1 MSEARGKSSACA
13 QFRYSLPCDIAEVPN
28 ARQAVRRF
36 LAEQGLHEEE
46 LAACELALAEAC
58 NNAIQ
63 NVRNGGN
70 SHPVEITVLCSN
82 SKVEM
87 CVNDHTP
94 GFEWPDQIDL
104 PDAQCERG
112 RGLFFIQSFMD
123 TASYFRGKDENSLV
137 MRKMRYHQEHRQSA
151 VAASLNEVQ
160 QRLEETQHAL
170 TDMAR
175 ELCFRTESLSAIF
188 RCTADLDRSNDLPD
202 FARCLLNDLLH
213 IASADWFVLRVLE
226 WRDELH
232 ESHKSH
238 LHESHLH
245 GTQPP
250 PKLGTRVTRPS
261 SRLVQFAASPGLDAL
276 EPLSINDAGQDAPSV
291 ELQAALARHD
301 VAFGPN
307 RPLAINDP
315 LARKNPYAV
324 GIVRPFMARDSLIG
338 TVTVGKSTSDKPF
351 TAAQTKVIHTFADF
365 LGIQIVNARLREE
378 QLSNR
383 LLSHELQIARNIQR
397 SLLPKALPQLRH
409 FGVAGYC
416 ESAHQVGGDFYDVL
430 QLSDNSLLL
439 VVADVMGKGV
449 PAALF
454 AAIFHSL
461 VRALPEWTQCP
472 AELLARLNWHMYE
485 DLSAV
490 DMFVTAQ
497 IVLINSR
504 KNQMTVASAGHCPVL
519 LAQAGNPP
527 VKSIA
532 PEGMPLGILPT
543 TRFVEETHELR
554 APFRILLHTDG
565 LVERRDGG
573 DRLMAQARLERWL
586 KDSLL
591 RERTAEQLRDELA
604 AELRAVGGTNGGT
617 SYTSPTNPQPLEDDQ
632 TFLIVAEQQ
641 LDDAGNG

>member
-1 MSEARGKSSACA
+1 MSEPRGKSAACA
-13 QFRYSLPCDIAEVPN
+13 QFRYSLPCDIAEVPT
-28 ARQAVRRF
+28 ARRAVRRF
-36 LAEQGLHEEE
+36 LTAQGLHEEE

-63 NVRNGGN
+63 NVRDGG
-70 SHPVEITVLCSN
+70 SLHPVEITILCTN

-94 GFEWPDQIDL
+94 GFDWPDQINL
-104 PDAQCERG
+104 PDMQCERG

-123 TASYFRGKDENSLV
+123 TASYYRGKDENSLV
-137 MRKMRYHQEHRQSA
+137 MRKMRCHQEHRQSA
-151 VAASLNEVQ
+151 AHASLHEVQ

-170 TDMAR
+170 SDMAR

-188 RCTADLDRSNDLPD
+188 RCSTNLEQSNDLEE
-202 FARCLLNDLLH
+202 FAQHLLNDLLH
-213 IASADWFVLRVLE
+213 IASADWFVVRVLE
-226 WRDELH
+226 EGR
-232 ESHKSH
+232 
-238 LHESHLH
+238 
-245 GTQPP
+245 Q
-250 PKLGTRVTRPS
+250 
-261 SRLVQFAASPGLDAL
+261 LVPFATSPGFEASEAL
-276 EPLSINDAGQDAPSV
+276 ALNDAGHDTPSV

-307 RPLAINDP
+307 RPLSSNDP
-315 LARKNPYAV
+315 LARKYPFAV
-324 GIVRPFMARDSLIG
+324 GVARPFLAQDSLIG
-338 TVTVGKSTSDKPF
+338 TLTVGRSNSDKAF
-351 TAAQTKVIHTFADF
+351 TAAQAKVIHTFADF
-365 LGIQIVNARLREE
+365 LGIQIANARLREE
-378 QLSNR
+378 QLSSR
-383 LLSHELQIARNIQR
+383 LLAHELQIARNIQR

-416 ESAHQVGGDFYDVL
+416 ESAQQVGGDFYDVL

-449 PAALF
+449 PAAFF
-454 AAIFHSL
+454 AAILHSL

-472 AELLARLNWHMYE
+472 AELLGRLNWHMYE

-519 LAQAGNPP
+519 LAQAGTPS
-527 VKSIA
+527 VKTIS

-543 TRFVEETHELR
+543 TQFVEETYELR
-554 APFRILLHTDG
+554 PPCRILLHTDG

-573 DRLMAQARLERWL
+573 DPLKAQARLERWM

-591 RERTAEQLRDELA
+591 RDRTAEQLRDELA
-604 AELRAVGGTNGGT
+604 GELRKAECDAGR
-617 SYTSPTNPQPLEDDQ
+617 SSMPLEDDQ